1 METSADPPDTAAEIE
16 RTQWLITNYDQRR
29 ASLATRCSIIVV
41 ANSIVLSACADL
53 LVKRPPSET
62 GLLAELLA
70 HPLPALSNL
79 GSSLFLGLALGA
91 SVASIIAALH
101 GILNIVPQRKKFGS
115 TERGVFHPRN
125 ALEKWSDVNQFT
137 NARIS
142 SDDYLAM
149 AKHQLWTVLCEYG
162 DRYGKLRRAARLLA
176 GSMLALLCDLV
187 LQLARIELACLVVVA
202 IAGVGLHLVQTW
214 YLEA

>member
-1 METSADPPDTAAEIE
+1 MGTTADSPDIEAQIE

-29 ASLATRCSIIVV
+29 ASIATRCSIIVV

-53 LVKRPPSET
+53 LVKRPPVET
-62 GLLAELLA
+62 GRLAELLT

-101 GILNIVPQRKKFGS
+101 GILNIVPQRKKFGP

-125 ALEKWSDVNQFT
+125 ALEKWPDVDQFT
-137 NARIS
+137 NATIT

-149 AKHQLWTVLCEYG
+149 AKHHLWTVLREYG
-162 DRYGKLRRAARLLA
+162 DRYVNLRRAARLLA

-187 LQLARIELACLVVVA
+187 LQLVRIELACLVVVA
-202 IAGVGLHLVQTW
+202 IVGVGLYLCHTW
-214 YLEA
+214 FFDE